1 MSGCFVFLDL
11 DNTVLDFSMAERTAL
26 SRTLRERGVE
36 PLPERL
42 ARYSVIN
49 IGFWEKL
56 ETGELTRDEVLV
68 GRFEAFFRELG
79 VSVDGA
85 EANARYEGLLHEGHW
100 FMPGAEELLHGLRA
114 AGHRLFLAS
123 NGIASVQ
130 YSRLKS
136 AGITELFEKIFI
148 SEEVGCDKPGKE
160 YFERCFQQIPGFER
174 ERAVIVGDSLT
185 SDIRGGLNAGIKSCW
200 FNPKGAPGRADIVPD
215 YEIRDLSE
223 LPGILE
229 KMA

>member
-68 GRFEAFFRELG
+68 GRFEACFRELG

-136 AGITELFEKIFI
+136 AGITA
-148 SEEVGCDKPGKE
+148 
-160 YFERCFQQIPGFER
+160 QIMPPR
-174 ERAVIVGDSLT
+174 MAAT
-185 SDIRGGLNAGIKSCW
+185 SIRKSTSHLCVAQY
-200 FNPKGAPGRADIVPD
+200 P
-215 YEIRDLSE
+215 
-223 LPGILE
+223 
-229 KMA
+229 